1 MTHGLLIID
10 KPLGMTSHDV
20 VGRVRKL
27 LGTRKVGHAGTLDPE
42 ASGVLVVCVGDATRL
57 LEYLTANHKAYK
69 AMVSFGASTD
79 TDDASGRVLYQ
90 QSAAEL
96 TESAVHEALSAFT
109 GEIVQQVPMFSAVH
123 IDGER
128 AYDLAR
134 RGEVFD
140 APSRIVHIHELKLC
154 SFEPGE
160 TALAKLSIA
169 CSKGTYI
176 RSLARDL
183 GRHIGIP
190 AHLSALRRT
199 SSGAFHIESAISLET
214 LGGLA
219 DPSMALLPTEIG
231 VQDLPQIRVD
241 EREQQRLTVG
251 QTIPFAT
258 AATPRDAETGAIVAA
273 MTADGRLVAVGT
285 VTVQDGASSFKPR
298 KVFWK
303 KDR

>member
-1 MTHGLLIID
+1 MTHGILIID

-27 LGTRKVGHAGTLDPE
+27 LGTRKVGHAGKLDPE

-57 LEYLTANHKAYK
+57 LEYLTANHKAYE
-69 AMVSFGASTD
+69 ALVAFGASTD
-79 TDDASGRVLYQ
+79 TDDASGRVLNQ
-90 QSAAEL
+90 QSAAAL
-96 TESAVHEALSAFT
+96 TESAVQEALPAFT
-109 GEIVQQVPMFSAVH
+109 GDIVQQVPIFSAVH

-128 AYDLAR
+128 AYDMAR
-134 RGEVFD
+134 RGEMFE
-140 APSRIVHIHELKLC
+140 APSRIVHIHELTLC
-154 SFEPGE
+154 SFEPGD
-160 TALAKLSIA
+160 TALAKLSVE

-190 AHLSALRRT
+190 AHLAALRRT

-219 DPSMALLPTEIG
+219 DPSRALLPMEIG
-231 VQDLPQIRVD
+231 VQDLPRVRVD
-241 EREQQRLTVG
+241 EREQQRLAVG
-251 QTIPFAT
+251 QTIPLTT
-258 AATPRDAETGAIVAA
+258 AAMSRDAETGAIAAA
-273 MTADGRLVAVGT
+273 MTTDGQLVAVGT
-285 VTVQDGASSFKPR
+285 VTVADGVNSFIPR

-303 KDR
+303 KER